1 MNPIE
6 TSALLRTLSHGL
18 AAIAFGVLAQLY
30 FYAYSAVK
38 KSRILYWL
46 AILFATI
53 AFSYVYMA
61 FAAYTSYINRPVYE
75 VMIAMIFIP
84 SLIVALVANKFRIE
98 SLRKQDVIHKE
109 IHKNIIQE
117 KGKIK

>member
-38 KSRILYWL
+38 RSRILYWL
-46 AILFATI
+46 AILFATT

-75 VMIAMIFIP
+75 VMIAMIFVP
-84 SLIVALVANKFRIE
+84 SLIVAIVANKFRKE
-98 SLRKQDVIHKE
+98 SLRKQDTIHEE
-109 IHKNIIQE
+109 IHKGIVQE
-117 KGKIK
+117 KDNEK

>member
-46 AILFATI
+46 AVLFATT
-53 AFSYVYMA
+53 AFSCVYMA
-61 FAAYTSYINRPVYE
+61 FAAYTSYISRPVYE

-84 SLIVALVANKFRIE
+84 SLVVALVANKFRKE
-98 SLRKQDVIHKE
+98 SLRKQDTIHEE
-109 IHKNIIQE
+109 IHKDISKKQ
-117 KGKIK
+117 

>member
-38 KSRILYWL
+38 RSRILFWL
-46 AILFATI
+46 AMLFTSL

-61 FAAYTSYINRPVYE
+61 FASYTSFISTPVYQ
-75 VMIAMIFIP
+75 VLIAFIFVP
-84 SLIVALVANKFRIE
+84 SIIVAIIANKFRKE
-98 SLRKQDVIHKE
+98 SLRKESTIHEE
-109 IHKNIIQE
+109 IHKDIKTPEE
-117 KGKIK
+117 KQ